1 MVSRKVLNT
10 GPDTERASINI
21 SSFGSF
27 HHVFKEVLD
36 PKGLKITA
44 DVTAVPLQGR
54 ELKSSCPRKNNER
67 KGQSKRC
74 EGERNES
81 HPGGGSDT

>member
-1 MVSRKVLNT
+1 MSRKALNT
-10 GPDTERASINI
+10 EPDTEWASINI

-27 HHVFKEVLD
+27 HHIFKEVHD

-54 ELKSSCPRKNNER
+54 ELRASCPRKNNER
-67 KGQSKRC
+67 KGQSKGC
-74 EGERNES
+74 ERERN
-81 HPGGGSDT
+81 